1 MVGISITIIS
11 DTCRNLLHRHQHNTK
26 HTHTKIIQLSC
37 LLSVKNFDIVLA
49 IVLR

>member
-11 DTCRNLLHRHQHNTK
+11 DTCRNLLHRHRHNTK
-26 HTHTKIIQLSC
+26 HTHTKIIQFSC
-37 LLSVKNFDIVLA
+37 LSSMKNFDIVPA

>member
-1 MVGISITIIS
+1 MAGISITIIS
-11 DTCRNLLHRHQHNTK
+11 DTRRNLLHRHRHNTK
-26 HTHTKIIQLSC
+26 HTHTEIIQFSC